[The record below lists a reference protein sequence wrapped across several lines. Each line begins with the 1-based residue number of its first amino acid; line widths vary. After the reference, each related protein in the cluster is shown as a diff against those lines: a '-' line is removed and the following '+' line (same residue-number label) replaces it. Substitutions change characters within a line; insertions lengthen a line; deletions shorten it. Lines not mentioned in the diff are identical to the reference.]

1 MKTAVKKQKKNSK
14 VKFINVI
21 SPKNKYA
28 HKFNR
33 NLVKS
38 EKRGKRYNILYLN
51 DLVTYLKSN
60 VIFENKN
67 YYDIAKML
75 LNGANFVINY
85 KQMSEKTKNNR
96 INFFSTLV

>member
-1 MKTAVKKQKKNSK
+1 MHVP
-14 VKFINVI
+14 I
-21 SPKNKYA
+21 
-28 HKFNR
+28 
-33 NLVKS
+33 
-38 EKRGKRYNILYLN
+38 KRGKRYNILYLN